1 MKACPSVASESN
13 QITTMELHIL
23 YSNGIP
29 CFCSSK
35 LLCSGQDPQKVVLI
49 TNFHETQLPFFPY

>member
-1 MKACPSVASESN
+1 MIAFLSIASETK
-13 QITTMELHIL
+13 QISTVELQIL